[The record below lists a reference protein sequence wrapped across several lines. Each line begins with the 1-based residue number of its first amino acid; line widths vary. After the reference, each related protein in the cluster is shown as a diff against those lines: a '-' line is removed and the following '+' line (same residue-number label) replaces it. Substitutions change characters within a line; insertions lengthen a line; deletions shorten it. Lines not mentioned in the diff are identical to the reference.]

1 MKNTCFLSAA
11 LLTAILA
18 ALPFPAASAQDP
30 PGTNYDESLVGT
42 FELPD
47 PFLCRDGTKVTTPE
61 EWKQKRRGELLTL
74 FQRDMYG
81 VMPTADCARLAN
93 KFLDEK
99 TVFDGKAVQRQ
110 VVLYLNAPEK
120 TPKMNLLIYLPAN
133 AQGPAAAILAPNFM
147 GNPTVS
153 DDPDII
159 VPEVP
164 DATRTKIGEP
174 VQRGAKK
181 SRWAIEKIL
190 ERGYALITVYY
201 EEIDPDYDDQRQNG
215 VHPLFHAWEDKHNIP
230 KQSRGATITAWAWGL
245 SRALDYLQTLPEID
259 PDKVTVMGHSR
270 LGKTALWA
278 AACDERF
285 AASISNDS
293 GCGGAALTRRNFGET
308 IASMHDMIPW
318 WFCPKYATFVAD
330 PNLLPF
336 DQHELIALIAP
347 RPVYI
352 ASASE
357 DLWADPKGEFLSAL
371 GADPVYRLLGT
382 DGLAGVTEQ
391 PPVNTPVGG
400 TIHYHVRSGDHDV
413 TDYDWEQY
421 LNFLDKYVRG
431 K

>member
-1 MKNTCFLSAA
+1 MKNTCFLSVA
-11 LLTAILA
+11 LLTAVFA
-18 ALPFPAASAQDP
+18 ALPFRAAPAQDP

-81 VMPTADCARLAN
+81 VMPTADCARLDSE
-93 KFLDEK
+93 LLHEK
-99 TVFDGKAVQRQ
+99 TVFGGKAIQRQ
-110 VVLYLNAPEK
+110 VVLYLHAPEK

-133 AQGPAAAILAPNFM
+133 AQGPTAAILAPNFM
-147 GNPTVS
+147 GNPTVC

-159 VPEVP
+159 APEVP

-174 VQRGAKK
+174 VKRGAKK

-190 ERGYALITVYY
+190 ERGYALVTVYY
-201 EEIDPDYDDQRQNG
+201 EEIDPDFDDQRQNG
-215 VHPLFHAWEDKHNIP
+215 VHPLFHAWEDQHNIP
-230 KQSRGATITAWAWGL
+230 QESRGATITAWAWGL

-259 PDKVTVMGHSR
+259 PAKVAVMGHSR

>member
-30 PGTNYDESLVGT
+30 PGTNYDESRVGT

-61 EWKQKRRGELLTL
+61 EWKQKRRGELLAL
-74 FQRDMYG
+74 FQKDMYG
-81 VMPTADCARLAN
+81 VMPTADCARLDSE
-93 KFLDEK
+93 LLHEK
-99 TVFDGKAVQRQ
+99 TVFGGKAIQRQ
-110 VVLYLNAPEK
+110 VVLYLHAPEK

-259 PDKVTVMGHSR
+259 PAKVAVMGHSR

>member
-30 PGTNYDESLVGT
+30 PGTNYDESRVGT

-81 VMPTADCARLAN
+81 VMPTADCARLAS

-181 SRWAIEKIL
+181 SRWAIEK
-190 ERGYALITVYY
+190 
-201 EEIDPDYDDQRQNG
+201 
-215 VHPLFHAWEDKHNIP
+215 
-230 KQSRGATITAWAWGL
+230 
-245 SRALDYLQTLPEID
+245 
-259 PDKVTVMGHSR
+259 
-270 LGKTALWA
+270 
-278 AACDERF
+278 
-285 AASISNDS
+285 
-293 GCGGAALTRRNFGET
+293 
-308 IASMHDMIPW
+308 
-318 WFCPKYATFVAD
+318 
-330 PNLLPF
+330 
-336 DQHELIALIAP
+336 
-347 RPVYI
+347 
-352 ASASE
+352 
-357 DLWADPKGEFLSAL
+357 
-371 GADPVYRLLGT
+371 
-382 DGLAGVTEQ
+382 
-391 PPVNTPVGG
+391 
-400 TIHYHVRSGDHDV
+400 
-413 TDYDWEQY
+413 
-421 LNFLDKYVRG
+421 
-431 K
+431 